1 MSKLELLLLVE
12 DDPIEAQHVIDVVRQ
27 VSSNIAIV
35 RQTISQTALDYLRQ
49 VKVSPQLILF
59 DIGLPERAD
68 GLGFIKEMRTIKPLE
83 TVPIVILPGLALD
96 IARAHAAN
104 IAAGYIVKPV
114 EIERLRDLLIK
125 LGFET

>member
-12 DDPIEAQHVIDVVRQ
+12 DDDIEAQHVINVVRQ

-59 DIGLPERAD
+59 DIGLPEQAD

-83 TVPIVILPGLALD
+83 SVPIVILTGLALD
-96 IARAHAAN
+96 IACAHAAN